1 LPSSPE
7 PEQIGTRA
15 QAINGAVNPFA
26 QAATVDSARE
36 AVGPL
41 SDAIIAY
48 ARGADV
54 TFGDNVNAAYCPMAR
69 KYWIQKG
76 ETIANP
82 YYGRKMADCGRI
94 VPDLSATDK

>member
-1 LPSSPE
+1 M
-7 PEQIGTRA
+7 
-15 QAINGAVNPFA
+15 
-26 QAATVDSARE
+26 
-36 AVGPL
+36 
-41 SDAIIAY
+41 
-48 ARGADV
+48 

-94 VPDLSATDK
+94 VPDLPATDK